1 MISAPEEW
9 GDLLADL
16 MERGRGVVY
25 VVGATDTGKSTL
37 CRYLVDACAPLRPV
51 AFLDGDTGQSTIG
64 PPSTI
69 GLARYQG
76 SGNEQVSTH
85 LRFAGST
92 SPRGHFLEFLV
103 GMKRLCERALLTAE
117 ITIIDSPG
125 FVEGQAASEFQFHL
139 IDLLSP
145 DHLVAIPR
153 KRELDPVLAN
163 FCLRKTLQIHRFPVP
178 KEAVLRSPAERK
190 AVRMKRFAAYFSQA
204 CRQKIPLE
212 GLGFHGRMPE
222 TFRPAEWR
230 HLLIAFCD
238 PDQLVL
244 ALGIVDHLDLA
255 ENWLEVLAPPF
266 SREALAS
273 VHVGSI
279 RFESLPAD

>member
-9 GDLLADL
+9 KELLAVL
-16 MERGRGVVY
+16 GESRREVVY

-37 CRYLVDACAPLRPV
+37 CRYLVDACSPSHSV

-69 GLARYQG
+69 GLARYEG
-76 SGNEQVSTH
+76 GGNAPVSTH

-103 GMKRLCERALLTAE
+103 GIKRLCEQALETAE

-153 KRELDPVLAN
+153 KRELDPLLAN
-163 FCLRKTLQIHRFPVP
+163 FSLRETLQIHRFPVP
-178 KEAVLRSPAERK
+178 REAAVRSPAERK
-190 AVRMKRFAAYFSQA
+190 AARMNRFAAYFSQA
-204 CRQKIPLE
+204 CRQKIPVE
-212 GLGFHGRMPE
+212 GLGFHGRIPE
-222 TFRPAEWR
+222 TFRPPEWR
-230 HLLIAFCD
+230 NLLIAFCD
-238 PDQLVL
+238 PEQLVL
-244 ALGIVDHLDLA
+244 ALGIVEHLDLA
-255 ENWLEVLAPPF
+255 ENTIEVFAPPF
-266 SREALAS
+266 GRESLAS

-279 RFESLPAD
+279 RLEGLPGS